1 MEDKKEIVE
10 VNEVKIERHKWPDEK
25 KDAKKSKLNRRISIA
40 VLSFFMFLLGMGFSQ
55 AIAPYNT
62 NQESNKFSEIEK
74 ILTEKWYFGKDV
86 ENLDTFIPD
95 NGFYGMANL
104 SAIDPH
110 TSYLSAAE
118 IASYTEG
125 LSGSYVGIG
134 IQYYESDNG
143 ILIVDRVFEDSPAE
157 IGGMMAGDIIFK
169 VEDKLAAD
177 LDINQV
183 SELVRG
189 EADTPVTLTV
199 LRDNKEV
206 IIKMIR
212 KQVIHSSFGEQL
224 TPEVA
229 LIELEQFGETTAGE
243 VENYLKRFK
252 DSKHLIIDLR
262 NNGGGYLNSVI
273 EITSLFVGPDK
284 TVLITENKNGDQYV
298 ENTLNKEAYTF
309 DDITILV
316 NGGTASASEVLTA
329 ALKYHL
335 DNVSVVGVKTYGK
348 GTVQQTQFLSDNSAL
363 KYTTAEWF
371 GPDSGKIHGV
381 GITPDFEV
389 KLAPIIESGFMA
401 FPEGNTYQKDQVGEV
416 VKYVQEALDFLG
428 YSMDRKD
435 GYFDEATHQ
444 AVVQFQ
450 KSMNIEANGQVNEDN
465 YNLLISKTVRE
476 YNQNKAKYDTQ
487 KNYVLNQLG
496 VK

>member
-1 MEDKKEIVE
+1 M
-10 VNEVKIERHKWPDEK
+10 
-25 KDAKKSKLNRRISIA
+25 
-40 VLSFFMFLLGMGFSQ
+40 
-55 AIAPYNT
+55 
-62 NQESNKFSEIEK
+62 
-74 ILTEKWYFGKDV
+74 
-86 ENLDTFIPD
+86 
-95 NGFYGMANL
+95 
-104 SAIDPH
+104 
-110 TSYLSAAE
+110 
-118 IASYTEG
+118 
-125 LSGSYVGIG
+125 
-134 IQYYESDNG
+134 
-143 ILIVDRVFEDSPAE
+143 
-157 IGGMMAGDIIFK
+157 
-169 VEDKLAAD
+169 
-177 LDINQV
+177 
-183 SELVRG
+183 
-189 EADTPVTLTV
+189 
-199 LRDNKEV
+199 
-206 IIKMIR
+206 
-212 KQVIHSSFGEQL
+212 
-224 TPEVA
+224 
-229 LIELEQFGETTAGE
+229 
-243 VENYLKRFK
+243 
-252 DSKHLIIDLR
+252 
-262 NNGGGYLNSVI
+262 
-273 EITSLFVGPDK
+273 
-284 TVLITENKNGDQYV
+284 
-298 ENTLNKEAYTF
+298 
-309 DDITILV
+309 
-316 NGGTASASEVLTA
+316 
-329 ALKYHL
+329 